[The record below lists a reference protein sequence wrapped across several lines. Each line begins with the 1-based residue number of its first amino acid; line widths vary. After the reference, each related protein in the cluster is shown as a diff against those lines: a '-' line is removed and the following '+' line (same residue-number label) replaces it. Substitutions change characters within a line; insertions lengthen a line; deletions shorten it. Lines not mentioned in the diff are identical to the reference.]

1 MSGTSILVYAER
13 VGGNL
18 GEIEKLLAGP
28 LADFDG
34 IHVLPFFHPYDG
46 DDAGFDARCD
56 ADACRSRGHRASV
69 DATPG
74 SAGAETT
81 GVPSRAPAG

>member
-18 GEIEKLLAGP
+18 GEIEKLLSGP
-28 LADFDG
+28 LSDFDG

-46 DDAGFDARCD
+46 DDAGFDPIDHTIVDPRLGD
-56 ADACRSRGHRASV
+56 WTDFSRISKTHEL
-69 DATPG
+69 PWI
-74 SAGAETT
+74 
-81 GVPSRAPAG
+81 